1 MAASVLLLVPGFPL
15 INAVA
20 DMFKGHVNT
29 GLARWAM
36 ASLLTLS
43 TCIGVVFAMA
53 LWGLRGGREF
63 TVGITTGHGVSCD
76 PGVGLCHGIQCT
88 GSCTALLRTI
98 GAIGHGSRMLMI
110 HFGMNIELASLV
122 ASIMIGINWSRWLLA
137 HPKVLLL
144 RLSFPCSWDFRLYRH
159 DIGG

>member
-1 MAASVLLLVPGFPL
+1 
-15 INAVA
+15 
-20 DMFKGHVNT
+20 
-29 GLARWAM
+29 
-36 ASLLTLS
+36 
-43 TCIGVVFAMA
+43 MA

-98 GAIGHGSRMLMI
+98 GGNRSWLTYVDDP
-110 HFGMNIELASLV
+110 FGMNIELASLV

-144 RLSFPCSWDFRLYRH
+144 RLSFPCSLGFPL
-159 DIGG
+159 IPP